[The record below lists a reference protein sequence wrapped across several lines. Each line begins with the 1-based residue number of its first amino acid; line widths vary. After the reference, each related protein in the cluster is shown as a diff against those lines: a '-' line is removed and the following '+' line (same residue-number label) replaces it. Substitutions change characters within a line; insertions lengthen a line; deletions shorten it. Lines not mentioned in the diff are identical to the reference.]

1 MIFNKYGIKN
11 DEDQEHLTYFLKEV
25 YTKCQ
30 EVGLTSQQVFD
41 YISDILKFSSE
52 VSISQIPSYMKK
64 ITLEKQE
71 LENTIQKLS
80 KKINELTSLQEEKEH
95 EVHRLSKIEETMTK
109 NYRVFLI
116 AKAQLAQHGIGVDDM
131 NLFVKSVVGIS
142 NENYDLK
149 QMLLK

>member
-1 MIFNKYGIKN
+1 MLMILNKYGIKK
-11 DEDQEHLTYFLKEV
+11 DEDQEHLTSFLNEV

-30 EVGLTSQQVFD
+30 EVGLTPQQVFD

-52 VSISQIPSYMKK
+52 ITISQIPSYMKK

-95 EVHRLSKIEETMTK
+95 EVQRLSKMEETMTE
-109 NYRVFLI
+109 
-116 AKAQLAQHGIGVDDM
+116 
-131 NLFVKSVVGIS
+131 NL
-142 NENYDLK
+142 
-149 QMLLK
+149 